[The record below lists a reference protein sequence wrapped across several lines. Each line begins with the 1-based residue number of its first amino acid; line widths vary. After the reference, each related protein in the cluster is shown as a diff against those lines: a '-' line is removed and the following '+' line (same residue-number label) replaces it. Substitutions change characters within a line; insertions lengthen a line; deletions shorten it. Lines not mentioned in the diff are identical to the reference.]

1 MTTIKDT
8 STTKE
13 IIDKLEQTKGI
24 AQANVDLALQRGES
38 LQELENRT
46 AAISQASKQFS
57 KTAQEAKYASFLHA
71 VKATAVVIGIL
82 LFISIIIGLLVI
94 MRLK

>member
-1 MTTIKDT
+1 MTTTNET

-38 LQELENRT
+38 LQELEGRT
-46 AAISQASKQFS
+46 AVVSQASKQFS

-71 VKATAVVIGIL
+71 MKTTAVVTGIL
-82 LFISIIIGLLVI
+82 LFIGVIIGLLVI